1 MDVDECVLSAGRAVL
16 DMVEQEW
23 QPLSPGELEQR
34 LDQAVEETL
43 EAELVANLRAQPC
56 PTVYVQLL
64 QHQANVS
71 PQVPQPPTDEEAQ
84 EPADPQEPVGGE
96 ALKVIADLLQTSGA
110 RARMAGRA
118 RLSLSNT
125 VLLSISLLTERV
137 SYRSLSHRFHLEK
150 GNVHRIFFSFCERVN
165 TLEEKLIKWP
175 ADSEAADVLV
185 PLCRSERLQ
194 EEQRALPRVLGA
206 LGRTLIPIRL
216 PAGKGGAESAACE
229 VKRMKEA
236 RPGSWLNLELL
247 CDRDGRLRHCRISN
261 GSDVDGGRTL
271 RDKLGQHPEL
281 MPPGCCLVARAGY
294 PLSAHILTPY
304 SGRDGA
310 KEKLFNRTLEE
321 HFRVLD
327 QTVANLRARFQRLR
341 NLDVS
346 SYDRARAVVLTA
358 CVLHNVFLDMGQ
370 VVEGEVGEEET
381 IGQEEGGEEDDE
393 GVQRREAV
401 SDLLFKYL
409 DSGTA

>member
-43 EAELVANLRAQPC
+43 EAELVANLRAQPS

-71 PQVPQPPTDEEAQ
+71 PQVPQSPTD
-84 EPADPQEPVGGE
+84 GE
-96 ALKVIADLLQTSGA
+96 VIADLLQTSGA

-150 GNVHRIFFSFCERVN
+150 GNVHRIFFSFCQRVN

-175 ADSEAADVLV
+175 AG
-185 PLCRSERLQ
+185 RLIPRLSDQ
-194 EEQRALPRVLGA
+194 CWEEQRALPRVLGA

-216 PAGKGGAESAACE
+216 PAGKGGVESAACE
-229 VKRMKEA
+229 VKRMKKA
-236 RPGSWLNLELL
+236 RPGSWLDLELL